1 MKNKIIKKVM
11 MIVMD
16 TYKPD
21 NKMMFGLNMIK
32 KALVYP
38 EIFDSHPRA
47 SFISLYKEKVGIVG
61 PDN

>member
-1 MKNKIIKKVM
+1 M